1 LSVEDALG
9 SIVVGFKRRA
19 SSRLGVLEFCEGG
32 TDGTGMFAADIDA
45 TGFGFGG
52 GQEDI
57 FYCLAEDVK
66 GAVDTVVVVPAKVI
80 VDGSSTAGLG
90 LDEIGGVGSDF

>member
-1 LSVEDALG
+1 MPPVS
-9 SIVVGFKRRA
+9 A
-19 SSRLGVLEFCEGG
+19 S
-32 TDGTGMFAADIDA
+32 AADE
-45 TGFGFGG
+45 TTFFN
-52 GQEDI
+52 
-57 FYCLAEDVK
+57 CLAEDVK